1 MAGTTRGAIKGWI
14 TRRKSMGLS
23 APDNVDDATDEEL
36 MQWAETKGYRGRGSK
51 THRAKLKRLEAEEKA
66 KPVVDHGLD
75 NLPEV
80 DDAVSLS
87 SLRERNAEVL
97 RRIAAAERR
106 DDDQPLFSRP
116 ERPVASRSGSGEA
129 GGREGAPGL
138 STGRSGATGK
148 PPAEAV
154 DAARRRQ
161 AVAQAKGAALQRQR
175 ERERQ
180 RAGKSKER
188 TDRARSKA
196 TSPGQEPRVG
206 DVVGGEVVSDA
217 ERREAIGRAMAIAS
231 ERGKKQGGKH
241 VYKLRKALLQD
252 GKGAYE
258 RILHEHG
265 LTHLTERQRL
275 DLLIWMFE
283 NVEPDDLTR
292 GAQNAGK
299 GPERQKKLTP
309 EQRRKKK
316 EKEAK
321 YGGIEVDF
329 GSRQVNDDGSVFH
342 EGPGRQGGPVDER
355 KATQR
360 KTTATDRP
368 GTPKSSFIQRGVAE
382 LKFGTK
388 SSAKRRRLSGQSII
402 NPGGPR
408 KKNADPTADRAMR
421 RAGGGSEPFTMAEMT
436 PGAKTGIARRRR
448 DSGAKKDI
456 ESMRRG
462 GPATSAA
469 VIRRAQA
476 EERQRQE
483 DRQEERERIR
493 NGIMARQAQDRKS
506 KGSPHKK
513 AAPKKKAAAKRPAK
527 KDDDDIRKGAFS
539 SAVRSA
545 RAAKFRE
552 ELHRRDFKGRFA
564 DKPGLTGGGAKATA
578 ERRKKMLD
586 AMFGE
591 APPSVKAGRQGKPGL
606 TGQKG
611 KSKKTLGEKA
621 EAAGDAAIRAA
632 YSAEPPAEKPK
643 PKAKKAAAPK
653 PEKKPAQSKKAV
665 PKVGGSGDEPPKT
678 PKTPESADTSE
689 EPKKPEGKRRFTK
702 LDDVDALVA
711 DADSDAFVEVMKSL
725 KAKDGRFKSKT
736 KHSGSDGS
744 ISVTALV
751 EDKAGNSRF
760 LKRTAYNP
768 ESGKELETLVEGDV
782 HTDIAISE
790 LFGMLGFD
798 SQRVIGFG
806 GDPNDLE
813 NASLVMG
820 DVSEDHDGKTM
831 ERPLDGAKAV
841 LEADWA
847 DRSEFVNM
855 MIMDYLTANSDRH
868 QNNWMEY
875 EDEDG
880 RHVVSIDT
888 SMAGHAGVQAHTM
901 AGFADARGYGSA
913 DYDDPEID
921 MSDPVVTA
929 ATRSFGGFMLEGYAL
944 SGDPD
949 GNVASM
955 EIPARVAL
963 LYEGDEEALRADVA
977 AAIEKIQKLDHTAA
991 LKEIAKKHGITDDA
1005 ALTVLDDLD
1014 YIMVGRLDE
1023 IQEGFDEMMESIA
1036 EAGFYLKKGGRTKA
1050 QHLKRRK
1057 KLTSTWSMA

>member
-1 MAGTTRGAIKGWI
+1 
-14 TRRKSMGLS
+14 
-23 APDNVDDATDEEL
+23 
-36 MQWAETKGYRGRGSK
+36 
-51 THRAKLKRLEAEEKA
+51 
-66 KPVVDHGLD
+66 
-75 NLPEV
+75 
-80 DDAVSLS
+80 
-87 SLRERNAEVL
+87 
-97 RRIAAAERR
+97 
-106 DDDQPLFSRP
+106 
-116 ERPVASRSGSGEA
+116 
-129 GGREGAPGL
+129 
-138 STGRSGATGK
+138 
-148 PPAEAV
+148 
-154 DAARRRQ
+154 
-161 AVAQAKGAALQRQR
+161 
-175 ERERQ
+175 
-180 RAGKSKER
+180 
-188 TDRARSKA
+188 
-196 TSPGQEPRVG
+196 
-206 DVVGGEVVSDA
+206 
-217 ERREAIGRAMAIAS
+217 
-231 ERGKKQGGKH
+231 
-241 VYKLRKALLQD
+241 
-252 GKGAYE
+252 
-258 RILHEHG
+258 
-265 LTHLTERQRL
+265 
-275 DLLIWMFE
+275 
-283 NVEPDDLTR
+283 
-292 GAQNAGK
+292 
-299 GPERQKKLTP
+299 
-309 EQRRKKK
+309 
-316 EKEAK
+316 
-321 YGGIEVDF
+321 
-329 GSRQVNDDGSVFH
+329 
-342 EGPGRQGGPVDER
+342 
-355 KATQR
+355 
-360 KTTATDRP
+360 
-368 GTPKSSFIQRGVAE
+368 
-382 LKFGTK
+382 
-388 SSAKRRRLSGQSII
+388 
-402 NPGGPR
+402 
-408 KKNADPTADRAMR
+408 MR

-469 VIRRAQA
+469 AIRRAQA
-476 EERQRQE
+476 EERQRHE

-506 KGSPHKK
+506 KGSPRKK
-513 AAPKKKAAAKRPAK
+513 AAPKKKTAAKRPAK

-564 DKPGLTGGGAKATA
+564 DKPGITGGGAKATA
-578 ERRKKMLD
+578 ERRKKTLD

-591 APPSVKAGRQGKPGL
+591 APPSVKSSRTGKPGL
-606 TGQKG
+606 TGQKP
-611 KSKKTLGEKA
+611 KPKKTVGEKV

-632 YSAEPPAEKPK
+632 YNAEPPAEKPK

-653 PEKKPAQSKKAV
+653 PEKKPAKSDKIA
-665 PKVGGSGDEPPKT
+665 PKVDGSGDEPPKT
-678 PKTPESADTSE
+678 PKAPESADTPE
-689 EPKKPEGKRRFTK
+689 EPKKPKGKRRFTK

-790 LFGMLGFD
+790 LFGMLGFN

-901 AGFADARGYGSA
+901 AGALDPKVSLPEDVEAI
-913 DYDDPEID
+913 DLDDPVD
-921 MSDPVVTA
+921 TA
-929 ATRSFGGFMLEGYAL
+929 ALRTFSGFMVEGYAL

-963 LYEGDEEALRADVA
+963 LYEGDEEALRADIQA
-977 AAIEKIQKLDHTAA
+977 ALDKIEDLDHYEA
-991 LKEIAKKHGITDDA
+991 LQKIAQKHKITDDA
-1005 ALTVLDDLD
+1005 PLAVLDDLSF
-1014 YIMVGRLDE
+1014 IISGRLDQIDADFE
-1023 IQEGFDEMMESIA
+1023 SMMESIA
-1036 EAGFYLKKGGRTKA
+1036 EAGFYLKKGGRTKT
-1050 QHLKRRK
+1050 QHVKRRK
-1057 KLTSTWSMA
+1057 AIESTWEK

>member
-14 TRRKSMGLS
+14 TRRRNMGITIPEF
-23 APDNVDDATDEEL
+23 ANDDEALE
-36 MQWAETKGYRGRGSK
+36 WAESQGYQGRGSARWRA
-51 THRAKLKRLEAEEKA
+51 TQAKLKA
-66 KPVVDHGLD
+66 DLD
-75 NLPEV
+75 ALPEV
-80 DDAVSLS
+80 DATVSTTSLKARQAAVEAQM
-87 SLRERNAEVL
+87 REDEKAREPD
-97 RRIAAAERR
+97 E
-106 DDDQPLFSRP
+106 PLFRRP
-116 ERPVASRSGSGEA
+116 PRPLARRTGASA
-129 GGREGAPGL
+129 GGGRGGAPGL
-138 STGRSGATGK
+138 RTGRSGGTEAT
-148 PPAEAV
+148 PPEAAES
-154 DAARRRQ
+154 ARKRQ

-180 RAGKSKER
+180 RAGKAKER

-231 ERGKKQGGKH
+231 ERGKQQGGKH
-241 VYKLRKALLQD
+241 VYKLRKALLSD

-283 NVEPDDLTR
+283 NVEPDDLSA
-292 GAQNAGK
+292 GARRAGK
-299 GPERQKKLTP
+299 GPSRQKKLTA

-316 EKEAK
+316 EREAK

-329 GSRQVNDDGSVFH
+329 GSRQVNEDGSVFH

-355 KATQR
+355 KATQQKLR
-360 KTTATDRP
+360 ATDKP
-368 GTPKSSFIQRGVAE
+368 GAPKSSFIQRGVAE

-388 SSAKRRRLSGQSII
+388 TSAKRRRLSGQSII

-469 VIRRAQA
+469 AIRRAQA
-476 EERQRQE
+476 EERQRHE

-506 KGSPHKK
+506 KGSPRKK
-513 AAPKKKAAAKRPAK
+513 AAPKKKTAAKRPAK

-564 DKPGLTGGGAKATA
+564 DKPGITGGGAKATA
-578 ERRKKMLD
+578 ERRKKTLD

-591 APPSVKAGRQGKPGL
+591 APPSVKSSRTGKPGL
-606 TGQKG
+606 TGQKP
-611 KSKKTLGEKA
+611 KPKKTVGEKV

-632 YSAEPPAEKPK
+632 YNAEPPAEKK
-643 PKAKKAAAPK
+643 PAKKKAAPK
-653 PEKKPAQSKKAV
+653 SKPTTRPPATQAGDSGDSGKKPPKEPTPSAAEPEEVPDAGDTPSEPQGKKKFSKLA
-665 PKVGGSGDEPPKT
+665 E
-678 PKTPESADTSE
+678 
-689 EPKKPEGKRRFTK
+689 
-702 LDDVDALVA
+702 VDALVA
-711 DADSDAFVEVMKSL
+711 DADSDAFVEVFSSIK
-725 KAKDGRFKSKT
+725 KKDGRFKQLT
-736 KHSGSDGS
+736 KHSGNDESLS
-744 ISVTALV
+744 LSAVV
-751 EDKAGNSRF
+751 EDKSGKRRF
-760 LKRTAYNP
+760 LKRTAFQPNA
-768 ESGKELETLVEGDV
+768 KEGSLEARVMGDV
-782 HTDIAISE
+782 HTDVAISE
-790 LFGMLGFD
+790 LWGMLGYD
-798 SQRVIGFG
+798 SQRVVGFG
-806 GDPNDLE
+806 GDPNDIE

-820 DVSEDHDGKTM
+820 DVSEDHGGKPM
-831 ERPLDGAKAV
+831 ERPLDGADAV
-841 LEADWA
+841 LEANWA
-847 DRSEFVNM
+847 DRSEFVRM
-855 MIMDYLTANSDRH
+855 MLMDYLTANSDRH

-880 RHVVSIDT
+880 RHIVSIDT
-888 SMAGHAGVQAHTM
+888 SMAGGAGVQVHTLGGSYDPDSVG
-901 AGFADARGYGSA
+901 AADLDGDA
-913 DYDDPEID
+913 DPDDV
-921 MSDPVVTA
+921 VVTA
-929 ATRSFGGFMLEGYAL
+929 ATRSFRGFMDEGYGL
-944 SGDPD
+944 SGKVD

-963 LYEGDEEALRADVA
+963 LYEGDEDALAEDINRVLDEIEALNHTE
-977 AAIEKIQKLDHTAA
+977 AIKTVV
-991 LKEIAKKHGITDDA
+991 KKHGITDDDA
-1005 ALTVLDDLD
+1005 IDVLTDLD
-1014 YIMVGRLDE
+1014 YIMEGRLIE
-1023 IQEGFDEMMESIA
+1023 ISENFEDMLASIA
-1036 EAGFYLKKGGRTKA
+1036 EAGFYLKPGGRTKT
-1050 QHLKRRK
+1050 QHVKRRK
-1057 KLTSTWSMA
+1057 AFIKRWSGK